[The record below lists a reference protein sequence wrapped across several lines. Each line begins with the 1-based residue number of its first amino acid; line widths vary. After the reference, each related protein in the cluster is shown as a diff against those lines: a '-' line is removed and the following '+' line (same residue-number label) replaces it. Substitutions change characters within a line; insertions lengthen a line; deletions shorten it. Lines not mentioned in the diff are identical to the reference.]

1 MRMTILCIA
10 AALCAGC
17 APASSAEGDNA
28 ALPSDNL
35 STENLLVNDALSSG
49 ANADM
54 DVAREAKIERAD
66 SAVSASASAELPSF
80 DTVSY
85 CRKIGDTAGG
95 SMEIEATCREMEAD
109 ALSGLSRLTIPARM
123 LRYCTQIG
131 ETAGGSYE
139 IMKTCVEMESEAATR
154 L

>member
-1 MRMTILCIA
+1 MRLAIPCIA
-10 AALCAGC
+10 AALCAAC
-17 APASSAEGDNA
+17 APASSAEEDNG
-28 ALPSDNL
+28 ALPSDTL
-35 STENLLVNDALSSG
+35 STENLLVNDLSMD
-49 ANADM
+49 ADAGP
-54 DVAREAKIERAD
+54 VSAGGAKIERAV
-66 SAVSASASAELPSF
+66 SAVSSSASAELPSF
-80 DTVSY
+80 DTISY

-95 SMEIEATCREMEAD
+95 SMEIEATCREMEGD
-109 ALSGLSRLTIPARM
+109 ALSALNRMTIPGRM